1 MIHESL
7 QVDCYIYSNYF
18 HFKLSVLCFRHIF
31 SQLKCRFFHQRQGVM
46 EVHISSQNSREFLSQ
61 HSSVKFA
68 TKCANSVFF
77 LMNKQW
83 LLYITDNQGNISHRN
98 ISWYYLLWNYI
109 LSSSVILNIQKQ
121 QQPIL
126 WRDLFSASQNVFSH
140 LRVYCMW
147 SVVNNIVL
155 GHDYSIHSKKFVVFS
170 CYLLRFFQIFLH
182 SSMWS
187 LHVSSSHLGSL
198 WISPFNILQTT
209 YPKFL
214 ALSPLCS

>member
-1 MIHESL
+1 MP
-7 QVDCYIYSNYF
+7 
-18 HFKLSVLCFRHIF
+18 IF
-31 SQLKCRFFHQRQGVM
+31 SSTSGRNGGPYIFSKFKGISLAAFLRQICHQM
-46 EVHISSQNSREFLSQ
+46 C
-61 HSSVKFA
+61 KFR
-68 TKCANSVFF
+68 FF

-126 WRDLFSASQNVFSH
+126 WRHLFSASQNVFSH

-214 ALSPLCS
+214 ALPPLCS